1 MAAGK
6 VLTSDGA
13 KKLLRERNIKM
24 PWEKGFDANLA
35 ARTPNAKEEAEAI
48 TKRENEE
55 LEKAQ
60 VSKLKKSVAKAEEL
74 EVVK

>member
-13 KKLLRERNIKM
+13 KKLLRERSIKM

-35 ARTPNAKEEAEAI
+35 ERNPNAKQEAEAI

-60 VSKLKKSVAKAEEL
+60 ISKLKKSVAKTEEL